1 MSEKTVNFDAIWPTL
16 GLPSPETMDMAAT
29 ILPTASAGWA
39 TTIRH
44 RLPPMILG
52 PKQTT
57 NTEFD
62 LQGELG
68 RGGMGI
74 VHLATQ
80 VALGR
85 DVALKTTITQ
95 STPGSEDSL
104 LQEARVM
111 GLLEH
116 PNVVPVHLI
125 GRDDDGRPV
134 IVMKRVE
141 GRTWATLLEEDPM
154 NLDRHLDILM
164 QACRALEYAHDIG
177 VLHRDIKPENIMVG
191 TFGEVYVMDW
201 GLAVSTK
208 GGLYGLP
215 DAKESTAIV
224 GTPAYIAPEMTI
236 GDGLRLA
243 PSTDVYLLGAV
254 LYEIVTGTAPHCGSS
269 LFEVFRSSYEGAARK
284 YPDTLPRE
292 MKEIIER
299 AMALKNEDRFQT
311 VAEFRMALDGCR
323 EHRHSVEL
331 TIEALER
338 LGELQA
344 RLEGSSVDV
353 YRIFG
358 AARFG
363 FEQALTIWHDNTEA
377 KVGLQDAILTMF
389 GYEEIHDNYESA
401 SALFS
406 EIESPSASTVQQL
419 EALRLRVTGAA
430 KELAHLRELQRDL
443 DSDVGVDSKSKALV
457 VLALGWVP
465 FIWVREWTLALGLE
479 SDAWPF
485 FGTSTLFFP
494 LMAIMT
500 AVGWK
505 GFRANT
511 ANRVLIKALWLLWT
525 AGFFVHAAT
534 WYAGAPLHLGIAC
547 EIMMFSAA
555 LISLGMVLD
564 PRLKYAGYT
573 FGVGAV
579 VAMLLPAHL
588 YAVYSVSG
596 FVASMAYAIPGLLA
610 GRKKDRI

>member
-1 MSEKTVNFDAIWPTL
+1 MSDETLDFNAIWPTL
-16 GLPSPETMDMAAT
+16 GVPAATTMDMGATMLPAA
-29 ILPTASAGWA
+29 SEGWA
-39 TTIRH
+39 ITMRD

-52 PKQTT
+52 PKQST

-68 RGGMGI
+68 RGGMGV

-95 STPGSEDSL
+95 STQNSEDSL

-141 GRTWATLLEEDPM
+141 GRTWASLLEEDPM

-201 GLAVSTK
+201 GLAVSTN
-208 GGLYGLP
+208 GGLHGLP
-215 DAKESTAIV
+215 DAKASTAIV

-236 GDGLRLA
+236 GDGHRLA
-243 PSTDVYLLGAV
+243 ASTDVYLLGGV
-254 LYEIVTGTAPHCGSS
+254 LYEIVTGRAPHQGNS
-269 LFEVFRSSYEGAARK
+269 LFEVFRSSYEGKERP
-284 YPDTLPRE
+284 YPADLPRE
-292 MKEIIER
+292 MREIIEK
-299 AMALKNEDRFQT
+299 AMTLKNEDRFQT
-311 VAEFRMALDGCR
+311 VSEFREALNGCR
-323 EHRHSVEL
+323 AHRHSVEL
-331 TIEALER
+331 ALEALER
-338 LGELQA
+338 LGELKEG
-344 RLEGSSVDV
+344 LKGSSIDV

-363 FEQALTIWHDNTEA
+363 FEQALTIWADNTEA
-377 KVGLQDAILTMF
+377 SEGLQDALITMF
-389 GYEEIHDNYESA
+389 GFEERHDNFEAA
-401 SALFS
+401 SSLFNDIKEPDADLIQRLNALK
-406 EIESPSASTVQQL
+406 A
-419 EALRLRVTGAA
+419 RVSGAA
-430 KELAHLRELQRDL
+430 KELAHLRELRRDL
-443 DSDVGVDSKSKALV
+443 DSDIGLRSKSIALTV
-457 VLALGWVP
+457 FAFGWLP
-465 FIWVREWTLALGLE
+465 FIWIREITLALGLE
-479 SDAWPF
+479 NEAWPF

-494 LMAIMT
+494 LMVIMT

-511 ANRVLIKALWLLWT
+511 ANRVLIKALWILWT
-525 AGFFVHAAT
+525 ASYFIHAAT
-534 WYAGAPLHLGIAC
+534 WFAGAPLHLGIAT
-547 EIMMFSAA
+547 EIMMFAAA
-555 LISLGMVLD
+555 LISLGMVLET
-564 PRLKYAGYT
+564 RLQYAGYV
-573 FGVGAV
+573 FGIGAV
-579 VAMLLPAHL
+579 VVMFLPDHL

-596 FVASMAYAIPGLLA
+596 FVGSLAYAVPGLIKA
-610 GRKKDRI
+610 QKTT